1 MEACRRNEQHAVT
14 CFLVGED
21 EKSANILRKMKSG
34 WVGMRVCFCLF
45 VCFALA
51 GLWMAQEVESRM
63 SDLTSTACSSQA
75 HTADIP
81 DTNTVMGY
89 DIGKTGR

>member
-1 MEACRRNEQHAVT
+1 
-14 CFLVGED
+14 
-21 EKSANILRKMKSG
+21 
-34 WVGMRVCFCLF
+34 
-45 VCFALA
+45 
-51 GLWMAQEVESRM
+51 MAQEVESRM